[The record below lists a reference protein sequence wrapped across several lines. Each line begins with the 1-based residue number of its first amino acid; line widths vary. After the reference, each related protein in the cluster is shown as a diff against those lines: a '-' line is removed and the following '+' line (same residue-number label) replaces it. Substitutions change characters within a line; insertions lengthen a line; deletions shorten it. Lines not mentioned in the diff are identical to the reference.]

1 VFLII
6 LCLWGTK
13 QVKIFE
19 ALNLKERAFISL
31 VGAGGKSTLFNRLA
45 EELALKDKRIILT
58 TTTKMF
64 TWQLAHF
71 RKKGILIEGHNE
83 EIIQERIKK
92 YFSLKSKRGR
102 LAVIEE
108 KIEGNGEEKVS
119 GPPPDWLDKW
129 WEDRM
134 ADYFLVEADGA
145 AGRPVKAP
153 AHHEPVIPLSTTDLI
168 GVIGIDALGLSL
180 QEENVFRSEIFSRL
194 TGLNLGEKIG
204 IEALSL
210 LICHPEGLFKGAPP
224 GCCRH
229 LFINKAEDP
238 EDLKMAEELTFQV
251 LKISPRG
258 ISNIIIG
265 AAGQNE
271 VVAEV
276 IKTVKMP

>member
-1 VFLII
+1 MLIS
-6 LCLWGTK
+6 
-13 QVKIFE
+13 E
-19 ALNLKERAFISL
+19 ALDLRERAFISL

-45 EELALKDKRIILT
+45 EELALKNKRIILT
-58 TTTKMF
+58 TTTKLF
-64 TWQLAHF
+64 NWQLAPF
-71 RKKGILIEGHNE
+71 VKKGRLIEGHNE
-83 EIIQERIKK
+83 ESVRESIKK
-92 YFSLKSKRGR
+92 YFSLESKGGR

-108 KIEGNGEEKVS
+108 KIEDNGEEKVS

-153 AHHEPVIPLSTTDLI
+153 APHEPVIPLSTTDLI

-194 TGLNLGEKIG
+194 TGLNLGEKVGVEIL
-204 IEALSL
+204 AF
-210 LICHPEGLFKGAPP
+210 LICHPEGLFKEAPP
-224 GCCRH
+224 GCRCH
-229 LFINKAEDP
+229 LFINKAEDSG
-238 EDLKMAEELTFQV
+238 DLKMAEELTFEV
-251 LKISPRG
+251 LKICHRG
-258 ISNIIIG
+258 ISDIIIG

-276 IKTVKMP
+276 IRKVKTT

>member
-1 VFLII
+1 
-6 LCLWGTK
+6 LWGTK

-45 EELALKDKRIILT
+45 DELALKNKRIILT

-64 TWQLAHF
+64 SWQLAPF
-71 RKKGILIEGHNE
+71 VKKGRLIEGHNE
-83 EIIQERIKK
+83 ESVRESIKK
-92 YFSLKSKRGR
+92 YFSLESKGGR

-108 KIEGNGEEKVS
+108 KVEDNNGEEKLS
-119 GPPPDWLDKW
+119 GPPPDWLDRW
-129 WEDRM
+129 WEERI

-153 AHHEPVIPLSTTDLI
+153 ASHEPVIPLSTTDLV

-204 IEALSL
+204 IEALAF
-210 LICHPEGLFKGAPP
+210 LICHPQGLFKEAPP
-224 GCCRH
+224 DCRRH
-229 LFINKAEDP
+229 LFINKAEDS
-238 EDLKMAEELTFQV
+238 EDLNMAEELSFQV
-251 LKISPRG
+251 LKICHRR
-258 ISNIIIG
+258 ISDIIIG
-265 AAGQNE
+265 AAGQKE

-276 IKTVKMP
+276 ISKVKTP